1 MYLGYLL
8 LRGMTEDQE
17 RASSHA
23 RVLGLIAV
31 LDVQLVHFSVYR
43 WRTLHQPPS
52 VLKPG
57 PVSMPAAILT
67 APLADLMAFIL
78 SAYFVSKR
86 SGLLPLVAEA
96 GP

>member
-1 MYLGYLL
+1 M
-8 LRGMTEDQE
+8 
-17 RASSHA
+17 H
-23 RVLGLIAV
+23 
-31 LDVQLVHFSVYR
+31 QLSVYW

-67 APLADLMAFIL
+67 ALLANLMAFIL
-78 SAYFVSKR
+78 YAYVVSKR
-86 SGLLPLVAEA
+86 SGFLPLAAEA